1 MIFTETAVAGAYAID
16 LERFEDD
23 RGFFARAWGA
33 LDFDARG
40 LASRLAHISLSVNR
54 EAGTLRGMHY
64 QMAPCSEVKIVRC
77 TRGAIYDVAV
87 DLRRESPTY
96 LKWTAA
102 ELSARNQRMLY
113 IPEGCA
119 HGFLTL
125 EDDSEMLYLI
135 TAEYSPSH
143 ARGVR
148 WNDPAFGIQWPA
160 NVRVINERDR
170 GYADYRP

>member
-1 MIFTETAVAGAYAID
+1 
-16 LERFEDD
+16 
-23 RGFFARAWGA
+23 
-33 LDFDARG
+33 
-40 LASRLAHISLSVNR
+40 
-54 EAGTLRGMHY
+54 MHY

-113 IPEGCA
+113 VPEGCA